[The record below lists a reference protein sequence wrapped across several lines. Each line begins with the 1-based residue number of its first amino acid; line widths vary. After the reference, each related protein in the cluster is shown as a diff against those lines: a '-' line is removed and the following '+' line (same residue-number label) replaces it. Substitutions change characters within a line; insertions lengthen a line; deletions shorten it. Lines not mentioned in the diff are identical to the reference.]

1 MLQSWARSANAICHL
16 LAERIIMTIAFSLA
30 LFFSSPFD
38 FFRGRVNARCVF
50 LAGAFTRPVFLV
62 GKLACQ
68 LLRKSLVPR
77 KNRQPLILHGRFF
90 SATKKKRRRK
100 RQEGSGF
107 DPDSFS
113 VVAFTIAPGRSG
125 AARQAAKRINALA
138 SSAEIGL
145 RSFSA
150 PLRPAPSQFSWTP
163 YTAKRFCG
171 GRKKCRNPVILK
183 PLLGDNNPSTPI
195 CKLPVK

>member
-1 MLQSWARSANAICHL
+1 MGAVSECNLSSFGGTYYYDDR
-16 LAERIIMTIAFSLA
+16 
-30 LFFSSPFD
+30 FF
-38 FFRGRVNARCVF
+38 
-50 LAGAFTRPVFLV
+50 LGAFFLV
-62 GKLACQ
+62 AVRFFPRSCKRT
-68 LLRKSLVPR
+68 LRFPRWRVYTASFPRRKAGMPAFAQEPRSEKKSATSD
-77 KNRQPLILHGRFF
+77 NLHGRFF

-145 RSFSA
+145 AQFLRFAA
-150 PLRPAPSQFSWTP
+150 PG
-163 YTAKRFCG
+163 AKSVFVDAVYG
-171 GRKKCRNPVILK
+171 
-183 PLLGDNNPSTPI
+183 
-195 CKLPVK
+195 